1 MSKNDEQQQETE
13 AGVKPQGRS
22 KLVIALTVGLTI
34 GAATGSFVVG
44 PLVADS
50 SGSEAHGEAA
60 GAHGEGEA
68 GAEAAHGEGEPGAAP
83 AAEYTIQNLVL
94 NPAGSGGSRY
104 LMASVTFGV
113 SDAHGAETLG
123 LRDGAIRDIVVGV
136 LGGRTVEQLADMGNR
151 PKIKEEILTQVGGLV
166 GEHAVMEVYF
176 PQFVIQ

>member
-1 MSKNDEQQQETE
+1 MSKNDEQQQQTE
-13 AGVKPQGRS
+13 AAVKPQGRS
-22 KLVIALTVGLTI
+22 KLVIALTVGLTM

-44 PLVADS
+44 PLLADS
-50 SGSEAHGEAA
+50 SGTEAHGEAA
-60 GAHGEGEA
+60 GAHGEAAAAEGE
-68 GAEAAHGEGEPGAAP
+68 HGEGGHGAAP

-136 LGGRTVEQLADMGNR
+136 LGARTVEQLADMGNR
-151 PKIKEEILTQVGGLV
+151 PKIKEEILTQVRGLV
-166 GEHAVMEVYF
+166 GEHAVVEVYF